1 LVSFFVVN
9 YVKRD
14 LLDPPGYKS
23 GNRLVL
29 ITFRDYQD
37 LEESPDFQ
45 GCKGSRATKVKL
57 EKKDMLG
64 RKETEVIV
72 GCQDLQV
79 WMVHVAPKVWTAR
92 QDLKDQKEN
101 LVLRDFKEF
110 KVPSVQ
116 SDYQ

>member
-1 LVSFFVVN
+1 
-9 YVKRD
+9 
-14 LLDPPGYKS
+14 
-23 GNRLVL
+23 
-29 ITFRDYQD
+29 
-37 LEESPDFQ
+37 
-45 GCKGSRATKVKL
+45 
-57 EKKDMLG
+57 M
-64 RKETEVIV
+64 IV